1 MAGELADFDS
11 ISVVARSIEMML
23 NAAFEEVR
31 PVPHKTTHAVLA
43 RTADLDTTVQGSI
56 IESPA
61 LSLLIYRV
69 DVNKT
74 MRAAWSAVSTQDG
87 RARLPLD
94 LHILLTPW
102 AENADHEARILGCAM
117 QCLDAQP
124 ILSGPLLHPAGAWA
138 VGDALQIGIEDISTE
153 NLMRIFDSLPT
164 DYKLSV
170 AYVARILRLDER
182 RAVADR
188 PVATFMTRAK

>member
-1 MAGELADFDS
+1 
-11 ISVVARSIEMML
+11 MML
-23 NAAFEEVR
+23 NAAFEQVQ
-31 PVPHKTTHAVLA
+31 PVPGKTTHAVLA
-43 RTADLDTTVQGSI
+43 RTSDLDTSIQGSI
-56 IESPA
+56 IEPPA

-69 DVNKT
+69 DVNRT
-74 MRAAWSAVSTQDG
+74 MRAAWSAISAHDG

-94 LHILLTPW
+94 LHILITPW

-124 ILSGPLLHPAGAWA
+124 ILSGPQLQPSGSWA
-138 VGDALQIGIEDISTE
+138 PGEALQISIEDISTE
-153 NLMRIFDSLPT
+153 NLMRVFDSLPS

-182 RAVADR
+182 RAAPDR
-188 PVATFMTRAK
+188 PVATVITRAG

>member
-1 MAGELADFDS
+1 ML
-11 ISVVARSIEMML
+11 L
-23 NAAFEEVR
+23 NAAFEEIR
-31 PVPHKTTHAVLA
+31 PVPYKTTHAVLA
-43 RTADLDTTVQGSI
+43 RTADLDPTVQGGVI
-56 IESPA
+56 DPPA

-74 MRAAWSAVSTQDG
+74 MRAAWSAVTSQDG

-94 LHILLTPW
+94 LHLLITPW
-102 AENADHEARILGCAM
+102 AENADYEARILGCAM

-124 ILSGPLLHPAGAWA
+124 ILSGPLLQPPGSWA
-138 VGDALQIGIEDISTE
+138 VGDALQISIEDISTE

-170 AYVARILRLDER
+170 AYVVRVLRIDER
-182 RAVADR
+182 RPAPEQ
-188 PVATFMTRAK
+188 PVATLITRGQ